1 MSKKPTSHDLLLQIA
16 KRKQAENQ
24 AQKQQQAQQQVKRQL
39 QVTLDGESVEASE
52 SAQND
57 TRLRTSFYFQ
67 AAAAL
72 NDPGA
77 APDNLIATF
86 HALQTGEG
94 FSQKELEARLA
105 VQITTLDFLF
115 YNMATASHSAPNTTL
130 RSRLLELAL
139 RCQEQ
144 SRRTIT
150 TLDNIRNPKKPSQ
163 FIKNYVDKQ
172 VNQLKVEQESHAAT
186 SLEASPYAPMD
197 TGSTTAT
204 ARADSE
210 LATVAVVNG
219 TNHC

>member
-1 MSKKPTSHDLLLQIA
+1 MTKNVKSYDQLLQA
-16 KRKQAENQ
+16 LECKQTADQERVQ
-24 AQKQQQAQQQVKRQL
+24 RRTQQKAQRQL
-39 QVTLDGESVEASE
+39 QVTKDGKNIEGSEEAK
-52 SAQND
+52 AD

-67 AAAAL
+67 AAVAL
-72 NDPGA
+72 NDPAA

-86 HALQTGEG
+86 HELQTGEG
-94 FSQKELEARLA
+94 FSQKDLEARLA

-115 YNMATASHSAPNTTL
+115 YNMATASHSAPNTDL

-172 VNQLKVEQESHAAT
+172 VNQLKVEQEFHTAKQ
-186 SLEASPYAPMD
+186 LEASPYAAMD
-197 TGSTTAT
+197 TGSTAT
-204 ARADSE
+204 AAQTDSD

-219 TNHC
+219 SNQ

>member
-1 MSKKPTSHDLLLQIA
+1 MQIA

-24 AQKQQQAQQQVKRQL
+24 AQKQQQTQQQVKRQL

-52 SAQND
+52 AAQND

-94 FSQKELEARLA
+94 GFSQKDLEARLA

-186 SLEASPYAPMD
+186 SLEASPYATMD
-197 TGSTTAT
+197 TGSTTT
-204 ARADSE
+204 AARTDSD
-210 LATVAVVNG
+210 LATVAVVNRSSNG
-219 TNHC
+219 

>member
-1 MSKKPTSHDLLLQIA
+1 MSKNITPQDRLLQILE
-16 KRKQAENQ
+16 RKQAEKQ
-24 AQKQQQAQQQVKRQL
+24 TQKQQQTQQQVKRQL

-94 FSQKELEARLA
+94 FSQKDLEARLA

-115 YNMATASHSAPNTTL
+115 YNMATASHSAPNTAL

-172 VNQLKVEQESHAAT
+172 VNQLKVEQESYTAT
-186 SLEASPYAPMD
+186 PLEASPYAAMD
-197 TGSTTAT
+197 TRSTAAT
-204 ARADSE
+204 ARTDTD

-219 TNHC
+219 SNQC